1 MRTRLDVGIA
11 LPPLR
16 SIAFRR
22 YLAGQLP
29 SVTCSWAQV
38 VALSWV
44 VVHLDTR
51 ALGWV
56 VVAQFLPSLL
66 LGPWFGAVVDRH
78 DRRRLLIFAEAGLG
92 LVALGYTAASMA
104 GILRLPL
111 IYALAATWGVINA
124 LDTPARRALVPMLV
138 PCEAAASASALTGTI
153 LVLGMAAG
161 TALGGV
167 LVTVAGAAVTF
178 AVNAASFLVD
188 VVVLATIRVGAS
200 PRIRRA
206 PRQIRDGIVYVWR
219 APALRAA
226 MITLAIIAT
235 FAFTVQVSVPTLA
248 EVGFDGGPARI
259 GAFFTAVTGGGL
271 AGTLAFAARTG
282 PKRRPFP
289 RISLAIAAA
298 LFLTAL
304 SPYAWVAILGLAAVG
319 FTWAYLPGNV
329 LAILQTSDP
338 RLMGRVM
345 SLFALVLLG
354 GTTVGGPL
362 TAALAGVAGCRAPF
376 FIGAGSAVIAAW
388 LAPSSPR
395 VAAVV

>member
-1 MRTRLDVGIA
+1 MINMLDGGA
-11 LPPLR
+11 AAAPLR
-16 SIAFRR
+16 SSAFRR

-44 VVHLDTR
+44 VVKLDPH
-51 ALGWV
+51 ALGWI
-56 VVAQFLPSLL
+56 VVAQFLPSLA

-92 LVALGYTAASMA
+92 LVALGYATALMA
-104 GILRLPL
+104 GVLTLPL
-111 IYALAATWGVINA
+111 IYALASVWGVINA

-138 PCEAAASASALTGTI
+138 PCEVAASASALTGSV

-167 LVTVAGAAVTF
+167 LVTVAGAVVTF
-178 AVNAASFLVD
+178 AVNAASFLGD
-188 VVVLATIRVGAS
+188 VVVLASVRVGAS
-200 PRIRRA
+200 PRVRRA

-219 APALRAA
+219 APRLRAA

-259 GAFFTAVTGGGL
+259 GAFFTAVTGGGV
-271 AGTLAFAARTG
+271 AGTLVFAARTG

-289 RISLAIAAA
+289 RISLAMAAA

-304 SPYAWVAILGLAAVG
+304 SPYAWLAILGLAGVG
-319 FTWAYLPGNV
+319 FTWAYLLGNV

-362 TAALAGVAGCRAPF
+362 AAALAGVAGCRAPF
-376 FIGAGSAVIAAW
+376 ILGAGSAVIAAW
-388 LAPSSPR
+388 LAPSSP
-395 VAAVV
+395 V